1 MYLDSTLMYLCK
13 TRLMPVAVNTRLPPC
28 IYCILLFTNLSAQNA
43 APTMMIKEVYFQLEA
58 VVKFT
63 FVIHC
68 SARKTL
74 CNASASS
81 QISPDDLLHCCV
93 FKKLQHAQ
101 NAVSKLEVIY
111 AGRTSELAHLETLGS
126 SLQSSREVQALG
138 PLSLVNTAP

>member
-1 MYLDSTLMYLCK
+1 MS
-13 TRLMPVAVNTRLPPC
+13 
-28 IYCILLFTNLSAQNA
+28 
-43 APTMMIKEVYFQLEA
+43 IKGAYFQREA
-58 VVKFT
+58 AVKFT

-68 SARKTL
+68 SARQAL
-74 CNASASS
+74 CNASAGS
-81 QISPDDLLHCCV
+81 QISPDDLLYCCV

-111 AGRTSELAHLETLGS
+111 AGRTRELAHLEALSS